1 MTRPSPPSPSPAP
14 PKMTAAERRA
24 QILGIAAEEFALGG
38 LHGTSTETI
47 ARRAG
52 ITQAY
57 VFRLFGS
64 KKALFVQV
72 VRSAFDQLT
81 GAMRDAAGEST
92 GLEALSAMGTTYDA
106 LLADRTALLLQL
118 QGFAAAS
125 EPEVR
130 DAVRE
135 SFAGMWQLVAD
146 TTGLDPVTVKTFL
159 AFGMLLNNGA
169 ALGVREVDEPWAQG
183 VRTRIQPGLFTHI
196 TSATNR

>member
-1 MTRPSPPSPSPAP
+1 MATTAAK
-14 PKMTAAERRA
+14 KMTADQRRA
-24 QILGIAAEEFALGG
+24 QILAIAAEEFALGG

-47 ARRAG
+47 ARRAE

-64 KKALFVQV
+64 KKNLFIQV
-72 VRSAFDQLT
+72 VTAAFDQLVD
-81 GAMRDAAGEST
+81 GMRDAAGDKT
-92 GLEALSAMGTTYDA
+92 GIAALAEMGGTYDA
-106 LLADRTALLLQL
+106 LLANRTALLLQL

-135 SFAGMWQLVAD
+135 SFGRMWHTVSE
-146 TTGLDPVTVKTFL
+146 TTGLDPVTVKSFL

-169 ALGVREVDEPWAQG
+169 ALQMRETDEPWALG
-183 VRTRIQPGLFTHI
+183 VRTRIQPGLFEHI
-196 TSATNR
+196 TSETNR

>member
-1 MTRPSPPSPSPAP
+1 
-14 PKMTAAERRA
+14 MTADERRA
-24 QILGIAAEEFALGG
+24 QILAIAAQEFALGG

-64 KKALFVQV
+64 KKNLFIQV
-72 VRSAFDQLT
+72 VRSAFEQLT
-81 GAMRDAAGEST
+81 AAMRDAAGDRT
-92 GLEALSAMGTTYDA
+92 GLEALSAMGLTYDS
-106 LLADRTALLLQL
+106 LLTDRTALLLQL

-135 SFAGMWQLVAD
+135 SFSGMWHLVAD
-146 TTGLDPVTVKTFL
+146 TTGLDPVTVKSFL

-169 ALGVREVDEPWAQG
+169 ALEVREVDEPWAQG

-196 TSATNR
+196 TSETNR

>member
-1 MTRPSPPSPSPAP
+1 
-14 PKMTAAERRA
+14 MTADERRA
-24 QILGIAAEEFALGG
+24 QILGVAAEEFALGG

-64 KKALFVQV
+64 KKNLFIQV
-72 VRSAFDQLT
+72 VRSAFEQLT
-81 GAMRDAAGEST
+81 GAMRDAAGDSG
-92 GLEALSAMGTTYDA
+92 GLEALSAMGETYNG

-169 ALGVREVDEPWAQG
+169 ALEVREVEEPWALG

-196 TSATNR
+196 TSETNR